1 MAIPAIRRF
10 GRGDRLHVQAQR
22 IWMILAGHVSGS
34 GERRRRGELTLT
46 YGELALRMGY
56 DDTRAGHMLS
66 RQLGIVGEYCLLNDL
81 PALNAIVV
89 NSKTGVAG
97 EDVGPGDV
105 EMVVER
111 VAGLIGKLVEYAP
124 QRENGRPGVDL
135 CTIDFDPP
143 RLASEALFL
152 LDQRHPHALRCQ
164 RKRCGKSAHA
174 APDNRY
180 VEIAVH

>member
-22 IWMILAGHVSGS
+22 IWMILAGHVSGN

-97 EDVGPGDV
+97 EDVVLTPGLSPRQ
-105 EMVVER
+105 E
-111 VAGLIGKLVEYAP
+111 VA
-124 QRENGRPGVDL
+124 
-135 CTIDFDPP
+135 
-143 RLASEALFL
+143 
-152 LDQRHPHALRCQ
+152 
-164 RKRCGKSAHA
+164 
-174 APDNRY
+174 
-180 VEIAVH
+180 AVHRQDWYEVGVPTPGTLRRPVQRIGRGP

>member
-22 IWMILAGHVSGS
+22 IWMILAGHVSGN

-97 EDVGPGDV
+97 EDGAERATTYGRRDAPR
-105 EMVVER
+105 EMSLMDPLR
-111 VAGLIGKLVEYAP
+111 GTA
-124 QRENGRPGVDL
+124 
-135 CTIDFDPP
+135 TIVPN
-143 RLASEALFL
+143 R
-152 LDQRHPHALRCQ
+152 
-164 RKRCGKSAHA
+164 GAH
-174 APDNRY
+174 
-180 VEIAVH
+180 